1 MVTYA
6 PDGDRIATASAD
18 NTARIWD
25 ANTGEHLLT
34 LQGHED
40 YLIDVAFSP
49 DGARVVTASSDTTAR
64 IWDAATGEQ
73 LVILDGHQRTVAT
86 VAFSPDGTT
95 VATASDDATAK
106 IWSAAT
112 GELLVDLA
120 DRIGLRQPD
129 DVGEEDG
136 VEDLGAEMGVGEM
149 EQHAHGAARGAWG
162 VSAASSP
169 RSR

>member
-129 DVGEEDG
+129 DSILWPIPPRELTRIGCRRLEPFEHDYPEVA
-136 VEDLGAEMGVGEM
+136 DLCDPLL
-149 EQHAHGAARGAWG
+149 HG
-162 VSAASSP
+162 
-169 RSR
+169 